1 MPGRIPQSFIN
12 DLIAKIDI
20 VDVVGER
27 VDLKKAGKNYNGLCP
42 FHNEKT
48 PSFTVSPDKQ
58 FFHCFG
64 CQESGT
70 AIGFVMLHDRL
81 TFVEAIESLAA
92 SVGMSVPREAGSSRQ
107 EISANNKSIEAI
119 AKATDFYKQQLRI
132 STAAK
137 KYLQGRGITGELA
150 RDYQLGYAPSGWQ
163 TLENGLEGVG
173 LEALVNAGLVSEG
186 KNKKHYDRF
195 RNRVV
200 FPIRNV
206 KGQTIGFGGRS
217 IGDDDGPKY
226 LNSPETEL
234 FKKGEELY
242 GLYEARK
249 SNSRLHKIIVV
260 EGYMDVLSLA
270 QSGLT
275 NVVATLGTATNETH
289 FYKLFKYTDEVVLC
303 FDGDGAGRQ
312 AGWKALERAL
322 PALSDQKQIKL
333 IFVPEGEDPDTLVR
347 KKGAEHFNQQI
358 KNAISGLDYLLEQ
371 LSIPLNL
378 ESLDDRAKFYGLCQ
392 PYIDK
397 MKAGILRDLFKQKI
411 DQIVGLREQTK
422 QTPRPKRSFS
432 EGPKVSRLEAK
443 LCGYLLKYPDL
454 WNQLDESFGQNEL
467 LLINR
472 CELLGAPVKQLQ
484 KYPTL
489 GSEELLVRLIDEPA
503 YDYFCNLLGK
513 PVEIEIEEMEIEF
526 REGLRRLTLKL
537 KEQEELDSPD
547 KLNEVASI
555 SDLKRFVSRK
565 KNKINKL

>member
-1 MPGRIPQSFIN
+1 MGSEMCIR
-12 DLIAKIDI
+12 
-20 VDVVGER
+20 
-27 VDLKKAGKNYNGLCP
+27 
-42 FHNEKT
+42 
-48 PSFTVSPDKQ
+48 
-58 FFHCFG
+58 
-64 CQESGT
+64 
-70 AIGFVMLHDRL
+70 DR
-81 TFVEAIESLAA
+81 
-92 SVGMSVPREAGSSRQ
+92 
-107 EISANNKSIEAI
+107 
-119 AKATDFYKQQLRI
+119 

-173 LEALVNAGLVSEG
+173 LEALVDAGLVSEG

-206 KGQTIGFGGRS
+206 KGQTIGFGGRL

-289 FYKLFKYTDEVVLC
+289 FYKLFRYTDEVVLC

-322 PALSDQKQIKL
+322 PALSDQKQVKL

-397 MKAGILRDLFKQKI
+397 MKVGILRDLFKQKI

-454 WNQLDESFGQNEL
+454 WSQ
-467 LLINR
+467 
-472 CELLGAPVKQLQ
+472 
-484 KYPTL
+484 
-489 GSEELLVRLIDEPA
+489 
-503 YDYFCNLLGK
+503 
-513 PVEIEIEEMEIEF
+513 
-526 REGLRRLTLKL
+526 
-537 KEQEELDSPD
+537 
-547 KLNEVASI
+547 
-555 SDLKRFVSRK
+555 
-565 KNKINKL
+565 

>member
-12 DLIAKIDI
+12 DLIAKVDI
-20 VDVVGER
+20 VEVVGER
-27 VDLKKAGKNYNGLCP
+27 VSLKKAGKNYSGLCP

-70 AIGFVMLHDRL
+70 AVGFVMLHDRL

-107 EISANNKSIEAI
+107 EISENKKSIETI

-132 STAAK
+132 SPIAK

-163 TLENGLEGVG
+163 TLEHGLEGVG
-173 LEALVNAGLVSEG
+173 LEALVDAGLVSEG

-249 SNSRLHKIIVV
+249 SNSRLDKIIVV

-270 QSGLT
+270 QSGIL
-275 NVVATLGTATNETH
+275 NAVATLGTATNEAH
-289 FYKLFKYTDEVVLC
+289 FYKLFKYTGEVILC
-303 FDGDGAGRQ
+303 FDGDRAGRQ

-347 KKGAEHFNQQI
+347 TKGLEHFNQQI

-371 LSIPLNL
+371 LSDGLNL

-392 PYIDK
+392 PYIEK

-411 DQIVGLREQTK
+411 DQIAGLREQTTKAPKPK
-422 QTPRPKRSFS
+422 QSLMESPKD
-432 EGPKVSRLEAK
+432 SRLEVK

-454 WNQLDESFGQNEL
+454 WETGYESSGGDGL
-467 LLINR
+467 LLINS
-472 CELLGAPVKQLQ
+472 CELLSAPIKQLQ
-484 KYPTL
+484 NHPKL
-489 GSEELLVRLIDEPA
+489 ASEELLIRLIDEPA
-503 YDYFCNLLGK
+503 YNYFCSLLRK
-513 PVEIEIEEMEIEF
+513 PIEIGFEDLEIEF
-526 REGLRRLTLKL
+526 KEGLKRLIMKL
-537 KEQEELDSPD
+537 KEKQELSGSDNS
-547 KLNEVASI
+547 KVVASI
-555 SDLKRFVSRK
+555 SDLKRVVSRK
-565 KNKINKL
+565 KNKISKL

>member
-12 DLIAKIDI
+12 DLIAKVDI

-27 VDLKKAGKNYNGLCP
+27 VSLKKAGKNYSGLCP

-70 AIGFVMLHDRL
+70 AVGFVMLHDRL

-92 SVGMSVPREAGSSRQ
+92 SVGLSVPREAGSSRQ
-107 EISANNKSIEAI
+107 EISENKKSIEAI

-132 STAAK
+132 SPAAK

-173 LEALVNAGLVSEG
+173 LDALVDAGLVSEG
-186 KNKKHYDRF
+186 KNKKYYDRF

-249 SNSRLHKIIVV
+249 SNSRLDKIIVV

-270 QSGLT
+270 QSGIL
-275 NVVATLGTATNETH
+275 NAVATLGTATNETH
-289 FYKLFKYTDEVVLC
+289 FYKLFKFTDEVILC
-303 FDGDGAGRQ
+303 FDGDLAGRQ

-322 PALSDQKQIKL
+322 PSLSDQKQIKL

-347 KKGAEHFNQQI
+347 KKGLEYFNQQI
-358 KNAISGLDYLLEQ
+358 KNAISGLDYVLEH
-371 LSIPLNL
+371 LSNGLNL

-392 PYIDK
+392 PYIEK

-411 DQIVGLREQTK
+411 DQIAGLRAQITQAPKPK
-422 QTPRPKRSFS
+422 QSRMES
-432 EGPKVSRLEAK
+432 PKVSRLEVK

-454 WNQLDESFGQNEL
+454 WEKGDDSFGEDGL
-467 LLINR
+467 LLINS
-472 CELLGAPVKQLQ
+472 CELLSAPIKQLQ
-484 KYPTL
+484 KRPKLTN
-489 GSEELLVRLIDEPA
+489 EELLVRLIDEPA
-503 YDYFCNLLGK
+503 YDYFCSLLRK
-513 PVEIEIEEMEIEF
+513 PTEIGFEDMEIEF
-526 REGLRRLTLKL
+526 REGLRRLITKL
-537 KEQEELDSPD
+537 KEKQEWNGSDSS
-547 KLNEVASI
+547 KVVASI
-555 SDLKRFVSRK
+555 SDLERVVSRK
-565 KNKINKL
+565 KNKISKL